1 MAVNEQLPEIAFGR
15 RGNPDFR
22 KTFREPWS
30 LNSRQV
36 YSVEGAD
43 AVIQS
48 NSRRSSKGL
57 PPAEG
62 LWKSGGRVTRVAK
75 RAGGGNRISKYLQ
88 PDYWLRI
95 VSEYPVIRPAICGKG
110 QTERAIDGER
120 WRDRRGL
127 SGAHS
132 L

>member
-1 MAVNEQLPEIAFGR
+1 MRAAQKEGWKER
-15 RGNPDFR
+15 M
-22 KTFREPWS
+22 KE
-30 LNSRQV
+30 NSKPARFKNR
-36 YSVEGAD
+36 SMRHP
-43 AVIQS
+43 